1 MKYIRNNANSVT
13 IRDCKVLLL
22 NVNALWKQV
31 LVIAQDKWILSAYLV
46 KLAFLDHPCRLK
58 CILISVALKHNPKCT
73 ISVHKINFNN
83 CKKFTSYTK
92 CVLFHSEI
100 KLEINIRMIIGNH
113 NILMRNKTHRT
124 KKKLQL
130 NWIKVY
136 CWDVNLYIFLTYT
149 PSIINLSNSL
159 LEYIVLSSLV

>member
-31 LVIAQDKWILSAYLV
+31 LVIIQDIWILSAYLI

-83 CKKFTSYTK
+83 CKKFTSSTK

-100 KLEINIRMIIGNH
+100 KLEINIKMIIGNH
-113 NILMRNKTHRT
+113 NFLMQNTQKEEEITTELNKSILLRCPS
-124 KKKLQL
+124 L
-130 NWIKVY
+130 Y
-136 CWDVNLYIFLTYT
+136 FPNLHPFHY
-149 PSIINLSNSL
+149 
-159 LEYIVLSSLV
+159 

>member
-1 MKYIRNNANSVT
+1 MHYGSRYWFHNIILYYI
-13 IRDCKVLLL
+13 I
-22 NVNALWKQV
+22 
-31 LVIAQDKWILSAYLV
+31 QDIWILSAYLV
-46 KLAFLDHPCRLK
+46 ELAFLDHPCRLK

-83 CKKFTSYTK
+83 FKKFTSYTK

-100 KLEINIRMIIGNH
+100 KLAINIRMI
-113 NILMRNKTHRT
+113 MMWNKTHRM

-136 CWDVNLYIFLTYT
+136 CWDVNLNIFLTYI
-149 PSIINLSNSL
+149 PSIVNLSNSL